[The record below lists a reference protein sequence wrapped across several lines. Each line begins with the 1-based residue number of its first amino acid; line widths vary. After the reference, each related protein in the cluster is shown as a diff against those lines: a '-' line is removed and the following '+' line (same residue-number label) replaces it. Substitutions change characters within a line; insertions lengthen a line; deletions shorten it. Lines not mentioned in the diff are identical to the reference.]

1 MKINNTIETPE
12 GSMTFQGELDGKELD
27 FVVQTGL
34 NFLMY
39 NNLLPITKQSK
50 DLSLQGL
57 DQQQ

>member
-27 FVVQTGL
+27 FIVQTGL

-39 NNLLPITKQSK
+39 NNLLPITKQTK

-57 DQQQ
+57 DQEQ

>member
-12 GSMTFQGELDGKELD
+12 GGMTFQGELDGKELD

>member
-39 NNLLPITKQSK
+39 NNLLPITKQFK

-57 DQQQ
+57 DQEQ

>member
-39 NNLLPITKQSK
+39 NNLLPITKQTK

-57 DQQQ
+57 DQEQ